1 MTSVKMT
8 SDLLEELGSCGDYVH
23 RFQRLFPIDQYPD
36 GVEVNE
42 DVCSRHAVNF
52 PWDWAVEVMLSNAG
66 YSVYQEQINAL
77 NREFTA
83 LNQRYSDER
92 AAWRDAWNEQ
102 YSDPDWNTSAEARAA
117 HTELTRAHEV
127 RLEEAKL
134 DATHRS
140 ARAFG
145 RAFAASDD
153 HVSDRVQTAHQ
164 RSGRRRDE
172 RVIAAYDRVVNDLST
187 SRQRLDEYTAKVPE
201 LEERELALRSV
212 AAQAR
217 ANVAEREAERLE
229 ANAERAR
236 ASADS
241 ATKSAEEAR
250 AEAARLAAL
259 AAPAESTSEEST
271 EVTESESTTDS
282 ATEASDPAENTD
294 SSTSESEAVTRD
306 A

>member
-1 MTSVKMT
+1 MTSVKVT

-42 DVCSRHAVNF
+42 DVCSQHAVNF
-52 PWDWAVEVMLSNAG
+52 PWDWATEVMLSNTG
-66 YSVYQEQINAL
+66 YRAYQEQINAL

-83 LNQRYSDER
+83 LDSQHADER
-92 AAWRDAWNEQ
+92 AAWRETWNQ
-102 YSDPDWNTSAEARAA
+102 RYTDPDWDTSDEARAA
-117 HTELTRAHEV
+117 HRELTRAHAA
-127 RLEEAKL
+127 RLEESKL

-153 HVSDRVQTAHQ
+153 HVSDRVKTAHQ
-164 RSGRRRDE
+164 RSSGRRDE
-172 RVIAAYDRVVNDLST
+172 RLIAAYDRVVSDLSA
-187 SRQRLDEYTAKVPE
+187 SRQRLEEYTAKVPE
-201 LEERELALRSV
+201 LEERELNLRSAV
-212 AAQAR
+212 AQAR
-217 ANVAEREAERLE
+217 ANVAEREAARLE

-271 EVTESESTTDS
+271 EVTESESTTGS
-282 ATEASDPAENTD
+282 ATEASDPAENMD